1 MDSLLI
7 KFELGPGPGPG
18 SFPLK
23 SAMSARRSPGNSTR
37 PRRPLCSPSLSSHT
51 ESVRQAVAE
60 AEAEAE
66 ARPGGAHPR
75 DSSRSFRSEPGL
87 GFRSLPSSAPAM
99 SGREVRDYTNL
110 SDPKSVWFFH
120 VHQFVELLAR
130 SHPYP
135 LPFLYEIY

>member
-1 MDSLLI
+1 
-7 KFELGPGPGPG
+7 
-18 SFPLK
+18 
-23 SAMSARRSPGNSTR
+23 
-37 PRRPLCSPSLSSHT
+37 
-51 ESVRQAVAE
+51 
-60 AEAEAE
+60 
-66 ARPGGAHPR
+66 
-75 DSSRSFRSEPGL
+75 
-87 GFRSLPSSAPAM
+87 M